1 MSCKDRDAMQPG
13 DLVRIKYRIDGWRH
27 ALDGQLGVISR
38 LRISTGHIE
47 GAWLDGVEVMIDGR
61 IQHFYPNHVEL
72 VRDAAGV
79 VQ

>member
-1 MSCKDRDAMQPG
+1 MSGKDRDVLNPG

-47 GAWLDGVEVMIDGR
+47 GAWLDGV
-61 IQHFYPNHVEL
+61 
-72 VRDAAGV
+72 
-79 VQ
+79 